1 MTARGAQREMASL
14 LDNVPMPLLPR
25 LPSWLS
31 IATTGRGRPRSAEA
45 LAQRERIMVEA
56 WRKYLKWEEGNPL
69 MLEDSKALQA
79 RVSFA
84 FKKAASALQFF
95 PELW

>member
-1 MTARGAQREMASL
+1 
-14 LDNVPMPLLPR
+14 
-25 LPSWLS
+25 
-31 IATTGRGRPRSAEA
+31 
-45 LAQRERIMVEA
+45 MVEA